1 MSPWWVGSQPRSSRV
16 SAFEAGA
23 SASKKRASQLK
34 CSSACSAGTDTTGT
48 SRPRPIASAMTRV
61 GTPAHDQGPEH
72 GPRDFFANPPASDPR
87 YILRLAKEG
96 GFNGIILQIGGLGVA
111 MALVR
116 HILATALELNLA
128 AACKAVVVTAIDE
141 PAASWWQ
148 RYGFV
153 PFDGDGLDL

>member
-1 MSPWWVGSQPRSSRV
+1 LIPLVVAALASRRHR
-16 SAFEAGA
+16 GLD
-23 SASKKRASQLK
+23 RRRN
-34 CSSACSAGTDTTGT
+34 CSAGTDTTGT

-61 GTPAHDQGPEH
+61 GTPAYDQGPEH

-87 YILRLAKEG
+87 YVLRLAKEG
-96 GFNGIILQIGGLGVA
+96 GFNEIVLQIGGLGVA

-148 RYGFV
+148 RYGFAA
-153 PFDGDGLDL
+153 L